1 MTTGQ
6 LNDEQV
12 IVYPALW
19 KTQLLHKSNPDSFAD
34 IGIILVA
41 NLVNIFLNFFG
52 CGVVTS
58 IFCHEMDF
66 EVLFVVILMQFLNS
80 LKGN

>member
-1 MTTGQ
+1 MMNKLSYIQHYG
-6 LNDEQV
+6 
-12 IVYPALW
+12 
-19 KTQLLHKSNPDSFAD
+19 KHSNPDNFAD

-52 CGVVTS
+52 CGVVAS

-66 EVLFVVILMQFLNS
+66 EVLFVVFLMQFLNS